1 MEPSI
6 SRSSMI
12 RVGLGVVA
20 IVAVVALVLSVIT
33 RDEDSGEAE
42 EVGSASPTAT
52 ATARATVVTPARTA
66 EPAPAITATP
76 RAEYTPTPRETPV
89 VSTPPPTPVPATTP
103 ALGQRPPPNATP
115 TSTPE
120 PEPRIILVTPVGT
133 ATPYPTPT
141 PAPTP
146 EPTADPNVTP
156 TPVTAPPNRIDGNI
170 DPPPS
175 GECLYCWMYSG
186 RHPTPD
192 DADYIATEDFLRE
205 HYDARSERVDNCGT
219 CPMVFSRHSTG
230 ADLARLQPTEIT
242 DSGGKEWL
250 VLSLRPNAMEQFVA
264 LVEQRR
270 NEALANGWIVP
281 ITETHHI
288 RDVAGMIAYPTPPV
302 PHNAWALTPD
312 GFDEVSPRRT
322 DPAPPVE
329 EPPLTVPYH
338 DCAFCWRYLEKIDY
352 GTYSRTAERLAE
364 RFPNADGPT
373 CDTCPWMYDNSD
385 LASAI
390 DDGWLAELTVRRPA
404 YISLGHPAPRLLDAA
419 LLDLP
424 RSAGFLTRIGYG
436 YSERQ
441 VALMLAYPY
450 DVEPFHF
457 MPYTW
462 VVTNRGMRAMQQAA
476 ANPPVPYT
484 PVLWGNPHPAKA
496 DLPLEFCVADLGD
509 ADGTAHL
516 IAITGE
522 AISRWNIA
530 VDVTALSLTGTCAA
544 DISVASGNSRN
555 EISVTPAAEDYY
567 ADGRAQLFGNNRDVT
582 ISSRVLDVPERNVH
596 VLTHEFGHVLG
607 FDHSDDPRSVMY
619 VQSQNA
625 AQSAAETIQD
635 WEVAQLREFWGF
647 D

>member
-1 MEPSI
+1 MG
-6 SRSSMI
+6 RSWML
-12 RVGLGVVA
+12 RVVLGVVA
-20 IVAVVALVLSVIT
+20 MVVIGALVIVAIT
-33 RDEDSGEAE
+33 REGDSGEPE
-42 EVGSASPTAT
+42 EVASASPTAT
-52 ATARATVVTPARTA
+52 ATARATVVTPAGTA
-66 EPAPAITATP
+66 EASATEPAPAITATP

-156 TPVTAPPNRIDGNI
+156 TPVTTPPNRVDGNI

-264 LVEQRR
+264 LVGQRR

-302 PHNAWALTPD
+302 PHDAWALTPD
-312 GFDEVSPRRT
+312 GFDAISPLRE
-322 DPAPPVE
+322 DPAVPVE

-338 DCAFCWRYLEKIDY
+338 DCAFCWRYLETIAY
-352 GTYSRTAERLAE
+352 RTYDRTTERLAE

-390 DDGWLAELTVRRPA
+390 DDGWLAELTVGRPA

-419 LLDLP
+419 LLGLH

-441 VALMLAYPY
+441 VALMLAYPGDPTPQY
-450 DVEPFHF
+450 F

-484 PVLWGNPHPAKA
+484 PILWGNPHPAKA

-522 AISRWNIA
+522 AISRWNLA

-555 EISVTPAAEDYY
+555 EVSVFPGVDEH
-567 ADGRAQLFGNNRDVT
+567 ADGWAPYTGNDSDVT
-582 ISSRVLDVPERNVH
+582 ISSRALGVPGRNEYVLI
-596 VLTHEFGHVLG
+596 HEFGHVLG

-619 VQSQNA
+619 GQSRITG
-625 AQSAAETIQD
+625 QSANVTIQD